1 MERPM
6 AEKKKSSN
14 LPVVIAVLVVLP
26 LAYIDWLVYDLVSS
40 QSRVD
45 LVAISPNRYMSAVM
59 SEDLTDNPNTMIT
72 LKPTAEP
79 FRPRQYVPVILVYG
93 RRDLKPRWID
103 DYNLSVTIPAGTTV
117 SKKFEEYDDYRIHY
131 TEE

>member
-1 MERPM
+1 M

-26 LAYIDWLVYDLVSS
+26 LAYISWLVYDLVSP

-45 LVAISPNRYMSAVM
+45 LVVISPNQQMAAVM
-59 SEDLTDNPNTMIT
+59 SEDLTDNPNTMVT
-72 LKPTAEP
+72 LKPAAEP
-79 FRPRQYVPVILVYG
+79 FYPKQYVPVILVHG
-93 RRDLKPRWID
+93 KRDLAPRWID
-103 DYNLSVTIPAGTTV
+103 DYNLSITIPAGTIV